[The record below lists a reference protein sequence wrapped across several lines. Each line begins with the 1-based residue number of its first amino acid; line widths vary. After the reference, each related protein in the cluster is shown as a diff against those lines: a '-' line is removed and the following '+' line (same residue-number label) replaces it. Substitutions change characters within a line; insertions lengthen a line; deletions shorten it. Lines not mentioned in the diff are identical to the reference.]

1 MNAFAAI
8 VIAIAAVSFL
18 LSLASL
24 RGEKDKREI
33 ENARKKLQKDKI
45 LYQAS
50 TSSAK

>member
-1 MNAFAAI
+1 MNMFVII
-8 VIAIAAVSFL
+8 VIGIAVISFL

-45 LYQAS
+45 VYQAS
-50 TSSAK
+50 ASSK